1 MVGRILVEMFRA
13 AVNNKLTLV
22 VEDVM
27 QHVQLIIDDN
37 GKSTA
42 IIYQSLILKMHIFK
56 LYKNAVAL

>member
-1 MVGRILVEMFRA
+1 MGRILVEMFRA

-37 GKSTA
+37 GKSRSTA
-42 IIYQSLILKMHIFK
+42 IIFQSLIFTL
-56 LYKNAVAL
+56 